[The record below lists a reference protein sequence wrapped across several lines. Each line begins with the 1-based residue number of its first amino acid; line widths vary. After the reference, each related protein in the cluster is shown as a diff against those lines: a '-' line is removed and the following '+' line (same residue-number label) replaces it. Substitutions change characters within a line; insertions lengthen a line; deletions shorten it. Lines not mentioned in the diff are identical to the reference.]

1 MLKSKILVVEDDDA
15 LREAIR
21 ETLELAGYQVCTC
34 EHGEAALTSLHLQR
48 DIALVISD
56 VQMAPVDGLM
66 LLKSIRA
73 ANIDLPVILM
83 TAYGTVSKAVNAL
96 HHGASDYLAKPFEVT
111 DLLAKVKK
119 LIVHRQARKFAF
131 IATDPVMQELV
142 GIAERVACTDATVM
156 ISGPSGAGKEV
167 VAQFIHQNSARATGP
182 FIAINC
188 AAIPEN
194 MLEAVLFGYE
204 KGAFTGAYK
213 SSPGKF
219 ELAQKGTLLLDEISE
234 MDLGLQAKLLRVLQE
249 KEVERLGGRSLIALD
264 VRILATTNRNLKEQV
279 ATGNFREDL
288 YYRLN
293 VFPIALP
300 PLNARPGDVSLL
312 ADHFIAQYR
321 NDSEIARELSDEAKL
336 RLLEYNWPGNVREL
350 DNVIQRAL
358 ILSSSQQI
366 QADDILFEETTE
378 RQLAQTDNFGCRLN
392 SNLRNREQEMIVNAL
407 RASGGS
413 RKSAAT
419 ALGISA
425 RTLRYKLS
433 RMRDEGISIPGH
445 SSTEFEQT
453 G

>member
-1 MLKSKILVVEDDDA
+1 MIDVLVVEDDA
-15 LREAIR
+15 ELREAICN
-21 ETLELAGYQVCTC
+21 TLALNKISFHDVENGR
-34 EHGEAALTSLHLQR
+34 AAESYLSSNSASLVL
-48 DIALVISD
+48 SD
-56 VQMAPVDGLM
+56 VQMSPGNGYE
-66 LLKSIRA
+66 LLSSIRQKQ
-73 ANIDLPVILM
+73 IDVPVILM
-83 TAYGTVSKAVNAL
+83 TAYGSIPQAVDAIQA
-96 HHGASDYLAKPFEVT
+96 GAVDYLVKPFEVGNLVSTVRKQMNQPTLEDPDLIACDASSLETLKLAARVSQT
-111 DLLAKVKK
+111 DVSVLLNG
-119 LIVHRQARKFAF
+119 
-131 IATDPVMQELV
+131 E
-142 GIAERVACTDATVM
+142 
-156 ISGPSGAGKEV
+156 SGVGKEV
-167 VAQFIHQNSARATGP
+167 YSQFIHRNSARSSQP
-182 FIAINC
+182 FVAINC

-219 ELAQKGTLLLDEISE
+219 ELAQAGTLLLDEISE

-249 KEVERLGGRSLIALD
+249 KEVERLGGRSLITLD

-293 VFPIALP
+293 VFPISLP
-300 PLNARPGDVSLL
+300 PLNARPNDIPLL

-321 NDSEIARELSDEAKL
+321 NDSKITRELSGEAKIKM
-336 RLLEYNWPGNVREL
+336 LEYPWPGNVREL

-366 QADDILFEETTE
+366 QADDILFEETADQ
-378 RQLAQTDNFGCRLN
+378 QLAQTDDFGCRLN
-392 SNLRNREQEMIVNAL
+392 SNLRNREQEMIINAL
-407 RASGGS
+407 RVSGGS
-413 RKSAAT
+413 RKLAAN

-433 RMRDEGISIPGH
+433 RMRDEGISIPGQ
-445 SSTEFEQT
+445 SSTVFEQT